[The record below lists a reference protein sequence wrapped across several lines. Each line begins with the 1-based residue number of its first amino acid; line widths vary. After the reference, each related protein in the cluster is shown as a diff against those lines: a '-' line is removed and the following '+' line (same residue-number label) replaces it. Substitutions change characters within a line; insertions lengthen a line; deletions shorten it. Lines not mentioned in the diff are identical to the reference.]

1 MENNVQKEES
11 IDLGKLMQI
20 MYNRRKTV
28 GTIVGGCTALAL
40 IVSFALPKTYES
52 TTLVQTRSAVETGAS
67 SMAAAM
73 GIGGGSNATLSYI
86 ELMKSRTV
94 LDPIIDQL
102 EWEDEKKKPKAK
114 DFAKKFLK
122 IENTK
127 QTNLITVTATGKSP
141 EEAQMISQS
150 VVDNF
155 LSMQTD
161 KAKQTQSTFVKFLN
175 ERIDEAKQEAQE
187 ARTEFAEYQQ
197 KHKIYSPDEQ
207 ARATVSKMN
216 AFDDALG
223 NMAVQQKANQAKLES
238 VSAKLGDM
246 RSSSQAFHI
255 NDNANVMAL
264 RKQIVDAQVNLVG
277 LRERYTEE
285 NPNVISAQEKITALQ
300 QKLSEEVNTIV
311 ASQYTSINPAQADL
325 IKDQAN
331 AEASIAVAQASEAAI
346 KERRAEKEKELEN
359 FPQEVLEYLKLQ
371 QEASIKEG
379 TYTGLVK
386 QCEDSKIKEAME
398 SMDIQIIDPANLPD
412 ENRPVG
418 PKRKLIMGI
427 GFVIGCLLSFVY
439 SLILYKRETSDG
451 GQEKFTYG
459 KV

>member
-1 MENNVQKEES
+1 MENEES
-11 IDLGKLMQI
+11 IDLGRLMHI
-20 MYNRRKTV
+20 LYDRRKTV
-28 GTIVGGCTALAL
+28 GAIVGGCTALAL

-52 TTLVQTRSAVETGAS
+52 TTLVQTRSAGKSLGGAAA
-67 SMAAAM
+67 MAAAL
-73 GIGGGSNATLSYI
+73 GAGAAGAELNFI

-94 LDPIIDQL
+94 LEPIIDQL
-102 EWEDEKKKPKAK
+102 EWEDEKKKPQAK
-114 DFAKKFLK
+114 DFAKKFIK

-155 LSMQTD
+155 LAMQTD
-161 KAKQTQSTFVKFLN
+161 KAKQTQSTLIKFLN
-175 ERIDEAKQEAQE
+175 ERIDEAKKEAE
-187 ARTEFAEYQQ
+187 DARTKFAEYQQ

-207 ARATVSKMN
+207 ARATVSKMD
-216 AFDDALG
+216 AFDNALG
-223 NMAVQQKANQAKLES
+223 DMAVQQKANQAKLES

-264 RKQIVDAQVNLVG
+264 RKQIVDAQVDLVN

-285 NPNVISAQEKITALQ
+285 HPSVISVQEKIVALQ

-325 IKDQAN
+325 IKDQAY

-346 KERRAEKEKELEN
+346 KERKEEKEKELEN
-359 FPQEVLEYLKLQ
+359 FPQDVLEYLNLQ
-371 QEASIKEG
+371 REASMKENI
-379 TYTGLVK
+379 YTSLVK

-398 SMDIQIIDPANLPD
+398 SMDVQIIDPADLPD
-412 ENRPVG
+412 EDKPAS
-418 PKRKLIMGI
+418 PKKLLFTAV
-427 GFVIGCLLSFVY
+427 GFVIGCLISFGY
-439 SLILYKRETSDG
+439 GLIQYKRE
-451 GQEKFTYG
+451 EA
-459 KV
+459 

>member
-52 TTLVQTRSAVETGAS
+52 TTLVQTRSAGKDIGGAAA
-67 SMAAAM
+67 MAAAM
-73 GIGGGSNATLSYI
+73 GLGGGSGSDTLNYI

-94 LDPIIDQL
+94 LDPIINQM
-102 EWEDEKKKPKAK
+102 EWEDEKKKPQAK
-114 DFAKKFLK
+114 DFAKKVLK

-127 QTNLITVTATGKSP
+127 QTNLITVTATGKTP
-141 EEAQMISQS
+141 EEAQMISQG

-155 LSMQTD
+155 LAMQTD
-161 KAKQTQSTFVKFLN
+161 KGKQTQSTLVQFLN
-175 ERIDEAKQEAQE
+175 ERIDEAKKDAED
-187 ARTEFAEYQQ
+187 ARTKFAEYQQ
-197 KHKIYSPDEQ
+197 KHKVYSPDDQ
-207 ARATVSKMN
+207 ARAAVAKMN

-264 RKQIVDAQVNLVG
+264 RKQIVDAQVSLVG

-285 NPNVISAQEKITALQ
+285 HPSVISAQERIAALQ

-325 IKDQAN
+325 IKTQAN

-346 KERRAEKEKELEN
+346 KDRRAEKEKELEN
-359 FPQEVLEYLKLQ
+359 FPQEMLEYLSLQ
-371 QEASIKEG
+371 REASIKEG
-379 TYTGLVK
+379 IYSSLVK

-398 SMDIQIIDPANLPD
+398 SMDIQVIDPADLPD
-412 ENRPVG
+412 EDKPAG
-418 PKRKLIMGI
+418 LGKKLIAVI
-427 GFVIGCLLSFVY
+427 GFFIGCLISFGY
-439 SLILYKRETSDG
+439 GLIQYKRE
-451 GQEKFTYG
+451 EA
-459 KV
+459 

>member
-1 MENNVQKEES
+1 MDNMQTEES

-20 MYNRRKTV
+20 MYDRRKTV
-28 GTIVGGCTALAL
+28 STIVGGCTALAL

-52 TTLVQTRSAVETGAS
+52 TTLVQTRSTGAAIGG
-67 SMAAAM
+67 AAAM
-73 GIGGGSNATLSYI
+73 AAMLGGSSGGAELNFI

-94 LDPIIDQL
+94 LEPIIDQM
-102 EWEDEKKKPKAK
+102 EWGDEKKKPDAK
-114 DFAKKFLK
+114 GFAKNFLK

-127 QTNLITVTATGKSP
+127 QTNLITVTAKGKSP

-155 LSMQTD
+155 LAMQTD

-175 ERIDEAKQEAQE
+175 ERIEEAKQEAE
-187 ARTEFAEYQQ
+187 DARTEFAKYQQ
-197 KHKIYSPDEQ
+197 THKIYSPDEQ

-246 RSSSQAFHI
+246 RSNSQAFHI

-264 RKQIVDAQVNLVG
+264 RKQIVDAQVDLVN

-285 NPNVISAQEKITALQ
+285 HPSVISTQERIAALQ
-300 QKLSEEVNTIV
+300 HKLSEEVSTIV
-311 ASQYTSINPAQADL
+311 ASKYTSINPAQADL

-346 KERRAEKEKELEN
+346 KERRVEKEKELEN

-371 QEASIKEG
+371 KEASIKEG

-386 QCEDSKIKEAME
+386 QCEDAKIREAME
-398 SMDIQIIDPANLPD
+398 SMDIQVIDPADLPD
-412 ENRPVG
+412 EDKPAG
-418 PKRKLIMGI
+418 PRKKLITVI
-427 GFVIGCLLSFVY
+427 GFVIGCLISFGY
-439 SLILYKRETSDG
+439 GLIQYKRE
-451 GQEKFTYG
+451 EA
-459 KV
+459 

>member
-1 MENNVQKEES
+1 MENNVQQEES

-20 MYNRRKTV
+20 LYDRRRTV

-52 TTLVQTRSAVETGAS
+52 TTLVQTRSAGKSLGGAAA
-67 SMAAAM
+67 MAAAL
-73 GIGGGSNATLSYI
+73 GAGAAGAELNFI

-94 LDPIIDQL
+94 LEPIIDQL
-102 EWEDEKKKPKAK
+102 EWEDEKKKPQAK

-127 QTNLITVTATGKSP
+127 QTNLITVTATSKSP
-141 EEAQMISQS
+141 EEAQMISQN

-155 LSMQTD
+155 LAMQTD
-161 KAKQTQSTFVKFLN
+161 KAKQTQSTLIKFLD
-175 ERIDEAKQEAQE
+175 ERISESKQEAE
-187 ARTEFAEYQQ
+187 DARTKFAEYQQ
-197 KHKIYSPDEQ
+197 KHKVYSPDDQ
-207 ARATVSKMN
+207 ARAAVAKMN

-223 NMAVQQKANQAKLES
+223 NMVVQQKANQAKLES

-264 RKQIVDAQVNLVG
+264 RKQIVDAQVSLVG

-285 NPNVISAQEKITALQ
+285 HPSVISAQERIAALQ

-325 IKDQAN
+325 IKTQAN

-346 KERRAEKEKELEN
+346 KDRRAEKEKELEN
-359 FPQEVLEYLKLQ
+359 FPQEMLEYLSLQ
-371 QEASIKEG
+371 REASIKEG
-379 TYTGLVK
+379 IYTSLVK

-398 SMDIQIIDPANLPD
+398 SMDIQVIDPADLPD
-412 ENRPVG
+412 EDKPAG
-418 PKRKLIMGI
+418 PRKKLITAI
-427 GFVIGCLLSFVY
+427 GFVIGCLISFGY
-439 SLILYKRETSDG
+439 GLIQYKRE
-451 GQEKFTYG
+451 EA
-459 KV
+459 

>member
-1 MENNVQKEES
+1 MENEES
-11 IDLGKLMQI
+11 IDLGRLMHI
-20 MYNRRKTV
+20 LYDRRKTV
-28 GTIVGGCTALAL
+28 GAIVGGCTALAL

-52 TTLVQTRSAVETGAS
+52 TTLVQTRSAGKSLGGAAA
-67 SMAAAM
+67 MAAAL
-73 GIGGGSNATLSYI
+73 GAGTAGAEHNFI

-94 LDPIIDQL
+94 LEPIIDQL
-102 EWEDEKKKPKAK
+102 EWEDEKKKPQAK
-114 DFAKKFLK
+114 DFAKKFIK

-155 LSMQTD
+155 LAMQTD
-161 KAKQTQSTFVKFLN
+161 KAKQTQSTLIKFLN
-175 ERIDEAKQEAQE
+175 ERIDEAKKEAE
-187 ARTEFAEYQQ
+187 DARTKFAEYQQ

-207 ARATVSKMN
+207 ARATVSKMD
-216 AFDDALG
+216 AFDNALG
-223 NMAVQQKANQAKLES
+223 DMAVQQKANQAKLES

-264 RKQIVDAQVNLVG
+264 RKQIVDAQVDLVN

-285 NPNVISAQEKITALQ
+285 HPSVISVQEKIVALQ

-325 IKDQAN
+325 IKDQAY

-346 KERRAEKEKELEN
+346 KERKEEKEKELEN
-359 FPQEVLEYLKLQ
+359 FPQDVLEYLNLQ
-371 QEASIKEG
+371 REASMKENI
-379 TYTGLVK
+379 YTSLVK

-398 SMDIQIIDPANLPD
+398 SMDVQIIDPADLPD
-412 ENRPVG
+412 EDKPAS
-418 PKRKLIMGI
+418 PKKLLFTAV
-427 GFVIGCLLSFVY
+427 GFVIGCLISFGY
-439 SLILYKRETSDG
+439 GLIQYKRE
-451 GQEKFTYG
+451 EA
-459 KV
+459 

>member
-1 MENNVQKEES
+1 MENEES
-11 IDLGKLMQI
+11 IDLGRLMHI
-20 MYNRRKTV
+20 LYDRRKTV
-28 GTIVGGCTALAL
+28 GAIVGGCTALAL

-52 TTLVQTRSAVETGAS
+52 TTLVQTRSAGKSLGGAAA
-67 SMAAAM
+67 MAAAL
-73 GIGGGSNATLSYI
+73 GAGAAGAAGAELNFI

-94 LDPIIDQL
+94 LEPIIDQL
-102 EWEDEKKKPKAK
+102 EWEDEKDKPDAKK
-114 DFAKKFLK
+114 FAKKFLK

-141 EEAQMISQS
+141 EEAQMISQN

-155 LSMQTD
+155 LAMQTD
-161 KAKQTQSTFVKFLN
+161 KAKQTQSTLIKFLD
-175 ERIDEAKQEAQE
+175 ERITESKQEAE
-187 ARTEFAEYQQ
+187 DARTKFAEYQQ
-197 KHKIYSPDEQ
+197 KHKVYSPDDQ
-207 ARATVSKMN
+207 ARAAVAKMN

-285 NPNVISAQEKITALQ
+285 HPSVISAQERIAALQ

-346 KERRAEKEKELEN
+346 KDRRAEKEKELEN
-359 FPQEVLEYLKLQ
+359 FPQEMLEYLSLQ
-371 QEASIKEG
+371 REASIKEG
-379 TYTGLVK
+379 IYSSLVK

-398 SMDIQIIDPANLPD
+398 SMDIQVIDPADLPD
-412 ENRPVG
+412 EDKPAG
-418 PKRKLIMGI
+418 PRKKLITAI
-427 GFVIGCLLSFVY
+427 GFVIGCLISFGY
-439 SLILYKRETSDG
+439 GLIQYKRE
-451 GQEKFTYG
+451 EA
-459 KV
+459 

>member
-1 MENNVQKEES
+1 MENNVQTEET

-20 MYNRRKTV
+20 LYDRRKTV
-28 GTIVGGCTALAL
+28 GSIVGGCTALAL

-52 TTLVQTRSAVETGAS
+52 TTLVQTRSTGAAIGG
-67 SMAAAM
+67 AAAM
-73 GIGGGSNATLSYI
+73 AAMLGGSSGGSELNFI

-94 LDPIIDQL
+94 LEPIIDQL
-102 EWEDEKKKPKAK
+102 EWDDEEDKPEAK
-114 DFAKKFLK
+114 EFAKKFLK

-141 EEAQMISQS
+141 EEAQMISQG

-155 LSMQTD
+155 LEMQTD
-161 KAKQTQSTFVKFLN
+161 KAKQTQSTLVKFLN
-175 ERIDEAKQEAQE
+175 ERIDEAKKEAE
-187 ARTEFAEYQQ
+187 DARTKFAEYQQ
-197 KHKIYSPDEQ
+197 KHKVYSPDDQ
-207 ARATVSKMN
+207 AKAAVAKMN

-223 NMAVQQKANQAKLES
+223 NMVVQQKANQAKLES

-264 RKQIVDAQVNLVG
+264 RKQIVDAQVSLVG

-285 NPNVISAQEKITALQ
+285 HPSVISAQERIAALQ

-359 FPQEVLEYLKLQ
+359 FPQEMLEYLSLQ
-371 QEASIKEG
+371 REASIKEG
-379 TYTGLVK
+379 IYSSLVK
-386 QCEDSKIKEAME
+386 QCEDSKIKEAMD
-398 SMDIQIIDPANLPD
+398 SMDIQIIDSANLPD
-412 ENRPVG
+412 EDTPAG
-418 PKRKLIMGI
+418 PKKKLITAI
-427 GFVIGCLLSFVY
+427 GFGIGCLISFGY
-439 SLILYKRETSDG
+439 GLIQYKRE
-451 GQEKFTYG
+451 EA
-459 KV
+459 

>member
-1 MENNVQKEES
+1 MENNVQQEES

-52 TTLVQTRSAVETGAS
+52 TTLVQSSSVGSGGAS
-67 SMAAAM
+67 AMAAM
-73 GIGGGSNATLSYI
+73 LGGGSGGAELSYI

-94 LDPIIDQL
+94 LEPIIDQM

-155 LSMQTD
+155 LAMQTD
-161 KAKQTQSTFVKFLN
+161 KAKQTQSTFVRFLN
-175 ERIDEAKQEAQE
+175 ERIEEAKQEAE
-187 ARTEFAEYQQ
+187 DARTEFAKYQQ
-197 KHKIYSPDEQ
+197 THKIYSPNEQ

-264 RKQIVDAQVNLVG
+264 RKQIVDAQVGLVG

-285 NPNVISAQEKITALQ
+285 NPSVISAKERIAALQ

-346 KERRAEKEKELEN
+346 NERRAEKEKELEN

-386 QCEDSKIKEAME
+386 QCEDAKIKEAME
-398 SMDIQIIDPANLPD
+398 SMDIQIIDPADLPD
-412 ENRPVG
+412 EDKPAG
-418 PKRKLIMGI
+418 PRKKLITAI
-427 GFVIGCLLSFVY
+427 GFVIGCLISFGY
-439 SLILYKRETSDG
+439 GLIQYKRE
-451 GQEKFTYG
+451 EA
-459 KV
+459 

>member
-1 MENNVQKEES
+1 MENNVQQEES

-20 MYNRRKTV
+20 MYDRRKTV
-28 GTIVGGCTALAL
+28 GAIVGGCTALAL
-40 IVSFALPKTYES
+40 IISFALPKTYES
-52 TTLVQTRSAVETGAS
+52 TTLVQSRSVGSGGAS
-67 SMAAAM
+67 AMAAM
-73 GIGGGSNATLSYI
+73 LGGGSGGAELSYI
-86 ELMKSRTV
+86 ALMKSRTV
-94 LDPIIDQL
+94 LEPIIDQM

-155 LSMQTD
+155 LAMQTD
-161 KAKQTQSTFVKFLN
+161 KAKQTQSAFVKFLN
-175 ERIDEAKQEAQE
+175 ERIEEAKQEAE
-187 ARTEFAEYQQ
+187 DARTEFAKYQQ
-197 KHKIYSPDEQ
+197 THKIYSPNEQ

-264 RKQIVDAQVNLVG
+264 RKQIVDAQVGLVG

-285 NPNVISAQEKITALQ
+285 NPSVISAKERIAALQ

-346 KERRAEKEKELEN
+346 NERRAEKEKELEN

-386 QCEDSKIKEAME
+386 QCEDAKIKEAME
-398 SMDIQIIDPANLPD
+398 SMDIQIIDPADLPD
-412 ENRPVG
+412 EDKPAG
-418 PKRKLIMGI
+418 PRKKLITAI
-427 GFVIGCLLSFVY
+427 GFVIGCLISFGY
-439 SLILYKRETSDG
+439 GLIQYKRE
-451 GQEKFTYG
+451 EA
-459 KV
+459 